1 MIRITGSSSS
11 GLDIYTATMCELSTI
26 DSEDGMGWIRKVFV
40 LCVHLHYI
48 AACAFSGHLSNG
60 SGERGML
67 VEI

>member
-1 MIRITGSSSS
+1 MDKKSF
-11 GLDIYTATMCELSTI
+11 C
-26 DSEDGMGWIRKVFV
+26 V